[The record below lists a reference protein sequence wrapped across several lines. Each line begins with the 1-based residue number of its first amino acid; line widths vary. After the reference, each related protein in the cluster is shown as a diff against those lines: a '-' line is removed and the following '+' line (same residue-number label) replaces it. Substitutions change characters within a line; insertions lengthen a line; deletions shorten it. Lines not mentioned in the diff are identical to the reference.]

1 MPNRFDP
8 QRQELVVVGNPESR
22 RTQAFLAAAR
32 ALPQFAIRLVSYV
45 ELFDRPGEVV
55 PPDAGAL
62 VRIES
67 PGESAAVSNRLLAA
81 GCAEAV
87 RCGVA
92 PHDPIECLPKGE
104 ESEWKRGRI
113 PPPLQWYLG
122 FRAFLGRLD
131 AAWTPLGVRWCSS
144 PEAIAVMFDKQACLE
159 RWDAAGIATPPRY
172 PSVRSYDELRAAVDR
187 RHARLFVKLRYGYS
201 AAGAVALEWRGDL
214 VRAITTVEYEA
225 GGDRSAMYVTKR
237 PRVLR
242 DEAEIARL
250 IDDLAAERIVVEAW
264 LPKARC
270 DAVPFDLRLVVVGG
284 KLRHVV
290 GRAHPSPF
298 TNLNLGARRLTADDV
313 RRALGDDHAQLATFT
328 ERAAASFPDAAMI
341 GIDVL
346 PRASGR
352 GLVALEANAFGDYLP
367 GLLHEGLTTHETQLR
382 WLANAA

>member
-1 MPNRFDP
+1 MRNRLDP
-8 QRQELVVVGNPESR
+8 QRRELVVVGNPESR

-32 ALPQFAIRLVSYV
+32 ELPQFAIRLIPYV
-45 ELFDRPGEVV
+45 ELFDRPDRVV
-55 PPDAGAL
+55 PPAAGAL

-67 PGESAAVSNRLLAA
+67 PGESADVANRILAA
-81 GCAEAV
+81 GRDGAQH
-87 RCGVA
+87 CGVEVNDGTES
-92 PHDPIECLPKGE
+92 DPRGE
-104 ESEWKRGRI
+104 LVWKRGRI

-122 FRAFLGRLD
+122 FRKFLAQLA
-131 AAWTPLGVRWCSS
+131 AAWEPLGVRWWSS
-144 PEAIAVMFDKQACLE
+144 PESIAVMFDKQACLE
-159 RWDAAGIATPPRY
+159 LWDEAGIATPPRY
-172 PSVRSYDELRAAVDR
+172 PNVRSYDELRAAVDR

-214 VRAITTVEYEA
+214 VRAITTVEYESA
-225 GGDRSAMYVTKR
+225 GNREAMYVTKR

-242 DEAEIARL
+242 DEATIARL
-250 IDDLAAERIVVEAW
+250 IDDLATQRIVVEAW
-264 LPKARC
+264 LPKARHE
-270 DAVPFDLRLVVVGG
+270 ATPFDLRLVVVGG

-313 RRALGDDHAQLATFT
+313 RRALGDDFASLTPFT
-328 ERAAASFPDAAMI
+328 ERAAASFPDAAMV

-382 WLANAA
+382 WMADAA